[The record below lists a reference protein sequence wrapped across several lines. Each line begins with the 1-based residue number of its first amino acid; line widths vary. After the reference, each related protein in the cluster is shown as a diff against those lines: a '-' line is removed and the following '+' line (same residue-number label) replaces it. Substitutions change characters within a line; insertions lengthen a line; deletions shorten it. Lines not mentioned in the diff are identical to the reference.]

1 MLPDAVKSIGEA
13 FTSLFNFLKTGK
25 EEQAGTE
32 VIKDKRSAEKANNIA
47 ENIFRI
53 TDNYAEIFTQ
63 EEQERYERLR
73 RQFDKKD

>member
-13 FTSLFNFLKTGK
+13 FTSLFNLLKTGK

-47 ENIFRI
+47 EEIFQI
-53 TDNYAEIFTQ
+53 TDDYTDFFTQ